1 MATFVETMARGF
13 DRGERRRLG
22 GFFGAIGLLHV
33 IGFGCLLV
41 YGAGHPAFLALGALA
56 YSFRPHLGDR

>member
-22 GFFGAIGLLHV
+22 GFFGAIVVLHV
-33 IGFGCLLV
+33 IGLGCLL
-41 YGAGHPAFLALGALA
+41 LGAMVQVGEPA
-56 YSFRPHLGDR
+56 AERAD